1 MAMDEEDM
9 EVGGKDT
16 LLPSTE
22 EDIQRFSN
30 IFFLHN
36 FVKRA
41 TWCHAQRKKK
51 KFLENRF

>member
-9 EVGGKDT
+9 EEEGKDT

-30 IFFLHN
+30 ILKKNFFTTLSKGQLGVMH
-36 FVKRA
+36 RG
-41 TWCHAQRKKK
+41 RKKS
-51 KFLENRF
+51 F